1 MAPYQGENHLK
12 LLQAKIEVMP
22 LHFLWLATT
31 MSKACD
37 GIKLAPVRLADL
49 VKSGAAA
56 APAAPVV
63 SKSQYVIPS
72 KRVQPADASP
82 QQATLS
88 SEEMKSEE
96 SFPTL
101 GPMKPATSGASWGQI
116 RARLTKPP
124 AAAAAAIP
132 TLSATPV
139 TPSPKTTMNFKQ
151 MIDQQ
156 LLREKE
162 EAEKQQPEKQ
172 QPVDEE
178 MEEDGWHT
186 LSLQKKLEKLD
197 AITPWDIETPQEI
210 PIEEEWTGLAWP
222 SDNTFLD
229 GRTIDPSKPYTAPTN
244 DPLDFIPYSP
254 ESLQRARNRMLAFIG
269 KKPAA

>member
-1 MAPYQGENHLK
+1 
-12 LLQAKIEVMP
+12 
-22 LHFLWLATT
+22 

-37 GIKLAPVRLADL
+37 GIKLAPMRLADL

-56 APAAPVV
+56 APPAPVV
-63 SKSQYVIPS
+63 SKSQYIIPS
-72 KRVQPADASP
+72 KRAQPADAGP

-116 RARLTKPP
+116 RARLAKPP

-151 MIDQQ
+151 MIDQR

-162 EAEKQQPEKQ
+162 EAEKQQPEKQQPEKQ

-178 MEEDGWHT
+178 MEEDGWHI
-186 LSLQKKLEKLD
+186 LSLQKKPENLD
-197 AITPWDIETPQEI
+197 TITPWDIETPQET
-210 PIEEEWTGLAWP
+210 PVEEEWTGLAWP
-222 SDNTFLD
+222 SENTFLD

-244 DPLDFIPYSP
+244 DELDFVPYSP